1 MDNDWHAAVE
11 EKTYAADKAYIVEFD
26 QKPTLSRLKLGL
38 SGSWQPDCWI
48 M

>member
-1 MDNDWHAAVE
+1 MTDGLDLLPN
-11 EKTYAADKAYIVEFD
+11 
-26 QKPTLSRLKLGL
+26 QKPTLSRLKFGL